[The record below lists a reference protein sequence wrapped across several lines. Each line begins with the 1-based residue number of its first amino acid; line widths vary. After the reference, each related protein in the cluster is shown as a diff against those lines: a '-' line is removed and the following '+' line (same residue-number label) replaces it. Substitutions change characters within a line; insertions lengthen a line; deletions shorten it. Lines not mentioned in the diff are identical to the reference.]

1 MDFGSCVTLSDVP
14 PDLMVGFWGF
24 CSDFCSQ
31 FWVAG
36 CTCWFIILELWVW
49 VELLALIIFNSE
61 SEAELQD
68 PTHGYKRKQRNKR
81 PSSPSPD
88 ISHILSPMTSTG
100 PLNFI
105 SNIRKKEVKVRA
117 SLKKP
122 TANPD
127 MNYGNLS
134 SYHPN
139 WSHSAMYDSPS
150 YILPVSVSYMMCN
163 KRAHK
168 PRGEAPSFFIT
179 LFDHFHKKS
188 PCSIQRDVFISP
200 IKALSIHLTLW
211 FTQLYHKRIPLFPGW
226 GGVFFT
232 VWWKI
237 SI

>member
-1 MDFGSCVTLSDVP
+1 M
-14 PDLMVGFWGF
+14 
-24 CSDFCSQ
+24 
-31 FWVAG
+31 
-36 CTCWFIILELWVW
+36 W

-88 ISHILSPMTSTG
+88 ISHILSPTTSTG

-117 SLKKP
+117 PLKKKP

-168 PRGEAPSFFIT
+168 PRGEAPSFLLLYLIIFI
-179 LFDHFHKKS
+179 KS
-188 PCSIQRDVFISP
+188 PLAQYTGTCLLAPLKLCPFIWHCD
-200 IKALSIHLTLW
+200 LHC
-211 FTQLYHKRIPLFPGW
+211 FTTKESHYFQSGEVSFLLCDEK
-226 GGVFFT
+226 
-232 VWWKI
+232 
-237 SI
+237 

>member
-1 MDFGSCVTLSDVP
+1 MCRVVWCASVFACRL
-14 PDLMVGFWGF
+14 
-24 CSDFCSQ
+24 CDFCS
-31 FWVAG
+31 WSWAAG
-36 CTCWFIILELWVW
+36 CACWFVILELCMW

-61 SEAELQD
+61 PDTELQD
-68 PTHGYKRKQRNKR
+68 PTHRYKSKQRNKQ

-88 ISHILSPMTSTG
+88 ISHILSPTTSTG
-100 PLNFI
+100 PLNFV

-117 SLKKP
+117 LLKKKTT

-168 PRGEAPSFFIT
+168 PRGEAPSFLLLYLIILIKIPLAQYRGTCLLAPLKLCPFIWHCD
-179 LFDHFHKKS
+179 LHS
-188 PCSIQRDVFISP
+188 
-200 IKALSIHLTLW
+200 
-211 FTQLYHKRIPLFPGW
+211 FTHKRIPLFP
-226 GGVFFT
+226 V
-232 VWWKI
+232 
-237 SI
+237 